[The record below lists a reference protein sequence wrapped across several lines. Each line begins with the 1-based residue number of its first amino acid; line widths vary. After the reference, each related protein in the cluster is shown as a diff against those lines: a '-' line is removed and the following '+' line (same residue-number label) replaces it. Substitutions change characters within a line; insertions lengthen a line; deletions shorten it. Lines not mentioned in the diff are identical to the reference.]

1 MSVQSPYKLEIFH
14 MKNVS
19 KYALAVFFAV
29 SMISMIGCAAPE
41 KQQTVGAYIDDA
53 TVTTRVKAA
62 IFDDPG
68 LRFSEI
74 NVETFDGVVQLSGFV
89 STQLEINR
97 AIQMTQTIQG
107 VKSVK
112 NDMQLK

>member
-1 MSVQSPYKLEIFH
+1 
-14 MKNVS
+14 MKHVG
-19 KYALAVFFAV
+19 KYAVALLLAVSLFGMV
-29 SMISMIGCAAPE
+29 GCAAPE
-41 KQQTVGAYIDDA
+41 KQQTVGAYIDDSTITA
-53 TVTTRVKAA
+53 RVKAA
-62 IFDDPG
+62 ILDDPG

-89 STQLEINR
+89 SSQTEINK
-97 AIQMTQTIQG
+97 AVQMTRDIQG

>member
-1 MSVQSPYKLEIFH
+1 
-14 MKNVS
+14 MKNLS
-19 KYALAVFFAV
+19 KYALAIFFAL
-29 SMISMIGCAAPE
+29 SMITMVGCAAPD
-41 KQQTVGAYIDDA
+41 KQQTVGAYIDDS
-53 TVTTRVKAA
+53 TITSRVKAA

-89 STQLEINR
+89 STQVEINR
-97 AIQMTQTIQG
+97 AVQMTRTIQG

>member
-14 MKNVS
+14 MKNFS

-29 SMISMIGCAAPE
+29 SMISMIGCAAPD

>member
-1 MSVQSPYKLEIFH
+1 
-14 MKNVS
+14 MKNLS
-19 KYALAVFFAV
+19 KYALAIFFAL
-29 SMISMIGCAAPE
+29 SMITMVGCAAPD
-41 KQQTVGAYIDDA
+41 KQQTVGAYIDDS
-53 TVTTRVKAA
+53 TITTRVKAA

-89 STQLEINR
+89 STQVEINR
-97 AIQMTQTIQG
+97 AVQMTRTIQG

-112 NDMQLK
+112 SDMQLK